1 MDKKTHN
8 LLISQ
13 RIKELALEKNISI
26 NELAK
31 RADLRQSTINNI
43 LNAEKNPTI
52 PTLYKI
58 CKGFNISIV
67 EFFDFLPYKKI

>member
-1 MDKKTHN
+1 MDKKAHN
-8 LLISQ
+8 ILISH
-13 RIKELALEKNISI
+13 RIKEIANEREISI

-31 RADLRQSTINNI
+31 RAGLTQSTINNI

-58 CKGFNISIV
+58 CKGLNISIV
-67 EFFDFLPYKKI
+67 EFFDFLPYR

>member
-1 MDKKTHN
+1 MDKKAHN

-13 RIKELALEKNISI
+13 RIKELALKQNISI
-26 NELAK
+26 NELSK

-43 LNAEKNPTI
+43 MNEEKNPTI

-58 CKGFNISIV
+58 CAGLNVSIV
-67 EFFDFLPYKKI
+67 EFFDFLPYKKL